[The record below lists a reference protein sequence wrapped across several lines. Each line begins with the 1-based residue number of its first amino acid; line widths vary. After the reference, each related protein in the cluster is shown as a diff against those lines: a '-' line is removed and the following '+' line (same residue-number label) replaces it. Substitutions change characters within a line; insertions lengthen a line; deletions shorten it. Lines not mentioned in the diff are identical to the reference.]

1 MSELKGKV
9 KGIVSTLDAVRR
21 KKKRDISLR
30 DFMSEEYEDR
40 SVEHLYHDNEIDPRY
55 TTLGELFDDDD
66 KKFLSVEIVRDGI
79 KRGMGTSLRQK
90 IAQARESLATTQG
103 GTITTDRSTYIT
115 PETILDPVQRG
126 NVQASFYQDLII
138 EDVPVTSDSATMPQ
152 IDLSDSDVKEKTEGS
167 TIETGYVVYGSKK
180 VELKNR
186 GRGLKISYEALRRHN
201 LNFISIYFEHLGRRL
216 GSRLNQDLVN
226 VLVNG
231 DQADSS
237 ESAPV
242 IGVTTV
248 NTLTYAD
255 VTRAFIRLSLLG
267 VMPNAIVASEKMA
280 NIWLNL
286 PEVKN
291 RQQGTPIINSQLK
304 TMIPSDLD
312 VYVAPNMDADHL
324 MLVDSSQAAVQLTEL
339 PLLLET
345 DKIISKQLQE
355 TYASTVTGF
364 ANVQRDGRMI
374 IDVGEDFSLLNFNNY
389 SWLAIN

>member
-1 MSELKGKV
+1 MSELNGKV
-9 KGIVSTLDAVRR
+9 QSIVMGLDAVRR
-21 KKKRDISLR
+21 EKKRDISLR
-30 DFMSEEYEDR
+30 DYMTEEFEDR
-40 SVEHLYHDNEIDPRY
+40 SVEHLYFDNDIDPRT
-55 TTLGELFDDDD
+55 TTLSDLFANDD
-66 KKFLSVEIVRDGI
+66 KKYLSVEIVRDGI
-79 KRGMGTSLRQK
+79 KRGMGTSLREK
-90 IAQARESLATTQG
+90 ISQARESLATTQG

-152 IDLSDSDVKEKTEGS
+152 IDLSDSEVKEKTEGS

-180 VELKNR
+180 VELKTR
-186 GRGLKISYEALRRHN
+186 GRGLKISYEALRRHT
-201 LNFISIYFEHLGRRL
+201 LNFVAIYFEHLGRRL

-231 DQADSS
+231 DQTDGS

-255 VTRAFIRLSLLG
+255 VTRAFIRLSILG
-267 VMPNAIVASEKMA
+267 IMPNAIVASEKMA

-291 RQQGTPIINSQLK
+291 RQVGTPIINSQLK
-304 TMIPSDLD
+304 SMIPSDLD

-355 TYASTVTGF
+355 TYATTVTGF

-374 IDVGEDFSLLNFNNY
+374 IDVGEDFNVLNFSTY

>member
-1 MSELKGKV
+1 MSELNGKV
-9 KGIVSTLDAVRR
+9 QSIVMGLDAVRR
-21 KKKRDISLR
+21 EKKRDISLR
-30 DFMSEEYEDR
+30 EYMTEEFEDR
-40 SVEHLYHDNEIDPRY
+40 SVEHLYYDNEIDPRT
-55 TTLGELFDDDD
+55 TTLSDLFANDD
-66 KKFLSVEIVRDGI
+66 KKYLSVEIVRDGI
-79 KRGMGTSLRQK
+79 KRGMGTSLREK
-90 IAQARESLATTQG
+90 ISQARESLATTQG

-152 IDLSDSDVKEKTEGS
+152 IDLSDSEVKEKTEGS

-186 GRGLKISYEALRRHN
+186 GRGLKISYEALRRHT
-201 LNFISIYFEHLGRRL
+201 LNFVAIYFEHLGRRL

-255 VTRAFIRLSLLG
+255 VTRAFIRLSILG
-267 VMPNAIVASEKMA
+267 IMPNAIVASEKMA

-291 RQQGTPIINSQLK
+291 RQVGTPIINSQLK
-304 TMIPSDLD
+304 SMIPSDLD

-355 TYASTVTGF
+355 TYATTVTGF

-374 IDVGEDFSLLNFNNY
+374 IDVGEDFNVLNFSTY